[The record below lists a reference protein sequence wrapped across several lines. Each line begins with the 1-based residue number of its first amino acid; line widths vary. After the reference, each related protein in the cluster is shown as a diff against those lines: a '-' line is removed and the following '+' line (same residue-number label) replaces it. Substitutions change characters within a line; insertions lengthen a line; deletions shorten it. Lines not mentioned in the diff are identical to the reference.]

1 MSQPS
6 PAVQRRRMT
15 VAIILILALLAVAV
29 VVVGAVSAG
38 ANGAAGAAASA
49 TPTPTETPRPAPA
62 AAAPPA
68 TVDTFDRTAH
78 SLDDP
83 MSIWVVVN
91 KLRPM
96 NPQDFE
102 PEDLVFV
109 DVEHTFEPYM
119 RQEASDAIVTMFDAA
134 ANEAD
139 LFLASNSAFRSYGA
153 QENIYDG
160 DDLLTARPGFS
171 EHQTGLPMDIGA
183 SSGECSIEAVLR
195 RAARGHLAARQRLPI
210 RLHPAVS
217 RRQDGGHRLRV
228 GAVALPLRRR
238 AARDRDARHG
248 ASPPSKSSSG
258 SRRRRPMN
266 ERMPHRGLS
275 LTILIVNQLLAG
287 VGVASGI
294 AVAALLVDELTG
306 VVALAGLA
314 QSASVL
320 GAALAAI
327 PLARLAVRA
336 GRHVSLATG
345 YACAFAGAVLVVA
358 AAASGWVVLVFLGLA
373 AFGAGA
379 AAGLQARFAAT
390 EVAAPG
396 FEARY
401 MSLVLWATT
410 LGSVAGP
417 LLAETGA
424 QVGAALGLPPLVGPF
439 LLSGAVF
446 AISSVLVAT
455 LLRLPKAGVLE
466 SDAVPAVA
474 PAGVPD
480 DAAPGVPDEAISA
493 ADRGAPDEGARV
505 STSAPAAPS
514 SAPASPPAAVGS
526 WSALRTAVREP
537 RALFAVLAIV
547 CSHTVMIGVMVMTP
561 VHMTAHGLSLSLV
574 GVVLSIHI
582 LGMYGAS
589 PIVGWLADRIGSARV
604 ISLGI
609 GFLLTATLIGI
620 LMPADDVLL
629 IPLALG
635 LLGLGWS
642 CGLIGGSTLLNHS
655 VDASIRVPLQGATD
669 ASMNLAAAASA
680 ALSGVVLGI
689 GGFAGVNMVA
699 VLVLVP
705 LVIAGLR
712 ARRAA
717 RAARAAT
724 PAAQS

>member
-1 MSQPS
+1 
-6 PAVQRRRMT
+6 
-15 VAIILILALLAVAV
+15 
-29 VVVGAVSAG
+29 
-38 ANGAAGAAASA
+38 
-49 TPTPTETPRPAPA
+49 
-62 AAAPPA
+62 
-68 TVDTFDRTAH
+68 
-78 SLDDP
+78 
-83 MSIWVVVN
+83 
-91 KLRPM
+91 
-96 NPQDFE
+96 
-102 PEDLVFV
+102 
-109 DVEHTFEPYM
+109 
-119 RQEASDAIVTMFDAA
+119 
-134 ANEAD
+134 
-139 LFLASNSAFRSYGA
+139 
-153 QENIYDG
+153 
-160 DDLLTARPGFS
+160 
-171 EHQTGLPMDIGA
+171 
-183 SSGECSIEAVLR
+183 
-195 RAARGHLAARQRLPI
+195 
-210 RLHPAVS
+210 
-217 RRQDGGHRLRV
+217 
-228 GAVALPLRRR
+228 
-238 AARDRDARHG
+238 
-248 ASPPSKSSSG
+248 
-258 SRRRRPMN
+258 MN
-266 ERMPHRGLS
+266 ERIPRRGLS

-287 VGVASGI
+287 IGVASGI

-345 YACAFAGAVLVVA
+345 YACAFAGAVLIVV

-417 LLAETGA
+417 LLSEAGAEF
-424 QVGAALGLPPLVGPF
+424 GAALGLPPLVGPF

-446 AISSVLVAT
+446 ALSSLLVAA

-466 SDAVPAVA
+466 SDTAPVAEADPADPERVA
-474 PAGVPD
+474 GA
-480 DAAPGVPDEAISA
+480 DAADPEPVGRVAS
-493 ADRGAPDEGARV
+493 DEGGRV
-505 STSAPAAPS
+505 SRPAP
-514 SAPASPPAAVGS
+514 PASRRSVGA
-526 WSALRTAVREP
+526 WAALRIAVREP

-547 CSHTVMIGVMVMTP
+547 CAHTVMVGVMVMTP

-574 GVVLSIHI
+574 GVVISIHI

-589 PIVGWLADRIGSARV
+589 PIVGWLADRVGSARV
-604 ISLGI
+604 IVLGI
-609 GFLLTATLIGI
+609 GFLLTAALIGI

-642 CGLIGGSTLLNHS
+642 CGLIGGSTMLNHS

-669 ASMNLAAAASA
+669 AAMNLAAAASA
-680 ALSGVVLGI
+680 ALSGVVLGL

-712 ARRAA
+712 ARRAG
-717 RAARAAT
+717 RATEAA
-724 PAAQS
+724 ASASQA